1 MKLQIVYTTKKANF
15 RKQAGFTLIEMLVVI
30 SLILILGGLTL
41 FFGIDSLRGYSF
53 HSDRD
58 VLVSTLQHARSEA
71 ISNICRG
78 DTNKC
83 ANGSKPQGVYI
94 DTTNRKFIIFQG
106 SSFVSRDIEQ
116 DVSLD
121 FNPGTVFPNDGSIHE
136 IVFTQLSGDVA
147 IPGFITI
154 TEATDTHTSKI
165 EINKEGQI
173 LWSN

>member
-1 MKLQIVYTTKKANF
+1 MKSQTVYTNKKVSS
-15 RKQAGFTLIEMLVVI
+15 RKKAGFTLIEMLVVI
-30 SLILILGGLTL
+30 SLIIILGGLTL
-41 FFGIDSLRGYSF
+41 FFGLDSLHGYSF

-58 VLVSTLQHARSEA
+58 VLVSALQHARAES

-78 DTNKC
+78 DADKC

-94 DTTNRKFIIFQG
+94 DIPNKKFIIFQG
-106 SSFVSRDIEQ
+106 SSYASRDTEQ

-121 FNPGTVFPNDGSIHE
+121 FNPGTTFPDDGSVHE
-136 IVFTQLSGDVA
+136 IVFTQLSGDVTT
-147 IPGFITI
+147 PGYINM
-154 TEATDTHTSKI
+154 TETTTTHTSKI